1 MGPLPVGSVL
11 CSRYRIS
18 KILYQSKLANVY
30 TVEDTHLVGNI
41 WAVKEM
47 KVLALN
53 NVERQRII
61 AHFQAEVMKMTELTH
76 PNMARVIDF
85 FVEGRNLYIIR
96 EFIPAYDIETL
107 MAKAQGPLRERDC
120 LAWGIQLADCLSYL
134 NAKKFPA
141 IFYRELALSNIL
153 VNSEGMIKIIDLGL
167 ARLFQTETNP
177 EKMQSMGSMHYAPP
191 EQFDE
196 YGSFDQRSLVYS
208 CGAMI
213 YHMLTGQNPSL
224 SMFNLQSIDEVNPE
238 VSRATCAIIKKAT
251 SNEPRLRHQTLPELK
266 KDLQRARKDPESNPV
281 VVSIPENERPT
292 GQNIG
297 LIVFLSAFFGLAA
310 AAVIVYFIYKFLF

>member
-1 MGPLPVGSVL
+1 MSLPVGTILS
-11 CSRYRIS
+11 SRYRIS

-30 TVEDTHLVGNI
+30 TVEDIHLVGNI

-47 KVLALN
+47 KVLAMN
-53 NVERQRII
+53 STDRQRII

-76 PNMARVIDF
+76 PNLARVIDF
-85 FVEGRNLYIIR
+85 FVEGRNLYVIR

-107 MAKAQGPLRERDC
+107 MAKSSGNLKERDV
-120 LAWGIQLADCLSYL
+120 LAWGIQLSDCLHYL
-134 NAKKFPA
+134 YGKKFPA
-141 IFYRELALSNIL
+141 VFYRELALGNIL

-208 CGAMI
+208 CGGDDLPHA
-213 YHMLTGQNPSL
+213 HRPEPLSAPLQPAPHRGFQHRRVPGNPGDNSE
-224 SMFNLQSIDEVNPE
+224 SHSQRTPD
-238 VSRATCAIIKKAT
+238 A
-251 SNEPRLRHQTLPELK
+251 LPEP
-266 KDLQRARKDPESNPV
+266 DRPEKGPL
-281 VVSIPENERPT
+281 PGPERPGVRPAQSGTDT
-292 GQNIG
+292 GFRG
-297 LIVFLSAFFGLAA
+297 RA
-310 AAVIVYFIYKFLF
+310 